1 MPDEQPGGSITAIE
15 PQKTNADRMS
25 IFVDGE
31 FALGVH
37 CDIVAKHGLHVG
49 KRLPPEK
56 LQEIEHDEEY
66 VQAKQSAL
74 DYLAHKPR
82 TEEEVRRKLRQ
93 TDVSEPVRDEVISRL
108 YELQY
113 LDDEAYARDYV
124 RNRFSSKK
132 YGPERIRRELRKRGV
147 DRRLIEEAV
156 HDHFSDI
163 DVKAIA
169 REHAEKR
176 WSRLADEEDARRR
189 KQKLYRYLRRRGF
202 PSDVIS
208 PLLDELERERK
219 TP

>member
-1 MPDEQPGGSITAIE
+1 MAADRPGGTITAIE
-15 PQKTNADRMS
+15 PQKTNPDRAS
-25 IFVDGE
+25 IFVEGE
-31 FALGVH
+31 FIVGVH
-37 CDIVAKHGLHVG
+37 CDVVAKHGLREGETVT
-49 KRLPPEK
+49 PET
-56 LQEIEHDEEY
+56 LQEIERDEAY

-82 TEEEVRRKLRQ
+82 TETEVRRKLARA
-93 TDVSEPVRDEVISRL
+93 DVSQSVADDVISRL
-108 YELQY
+108 YELSY

-147 DRRLIEEAV
+147 DRHIIDEAV

-163 DVKAIA
+163 DIKETA
-169 REHAEKR
+169 RGHAEKR
-176 WSRLADEEDARRR
+176 WAQLSDEDDPRRR

-202 PSDVIS
+202 PSDVIY
-208 PLLDELERERK
+208 PLLDELDRDPQ